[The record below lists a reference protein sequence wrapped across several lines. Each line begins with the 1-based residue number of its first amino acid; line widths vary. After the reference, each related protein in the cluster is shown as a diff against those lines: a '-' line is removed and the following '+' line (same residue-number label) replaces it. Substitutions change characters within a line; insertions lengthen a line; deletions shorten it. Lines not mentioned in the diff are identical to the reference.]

1 MQNEVESYKLLLDKC
16 ETEKKANLDSVRTLQ
31 ELVDSLTEQ
40 KLNYITE
47 IDSAQ
52 NKIRSFNTKCIS
64 YEEEIKKCSADL
76 IVKDKHISDVIQKLS
91 NLDSEVTSLK
101 RQNNRLSDENEQLIN
116 QLTELEAK
124 ISEFNQIGLQQRE
137 QLQTLEEKVQ
147 QGLIFNFKYCFKC
160 FFIVLFSCSYFI
172 NNIRRLSAFGDI
184 SIVTLWC
191 SF

>member
-1 MQNEVESYKLLLDKC
+1 MQNEVESYKLQLDKC
-16 ETEKKANLDSVRTLQ
+16 ETEKKASLDSVRTLQ

-52 NKIRSFNTKCIS
+52 NKIRSINTKCIS
-64 YEEEIKKCSADL
+64 YEEEIKKCTADL
-76 IVKDKHISDVIQKLS
+76 IVKDKHINDVRQKLS
-91 NLDSEVTSLK
+91 DLDIEVTSLK

-147 QGLIFNFKYCFKC
+147 QGLICNLKCFFKYFYCFKS
-160 FFIVLFSCSYFI
+160 VV
-172 NNIRRLSAFGDI
+172 D
-184 SIVTLWC
+184 
-191 SF
+191 

>member
-1 MQNEVESYKLLLDKC
+1 MFHITELQNEVESYKLQLDKC
-16 ETEKKANLDSVRTLQ
+16 ETEKRVSLDNVKTLQ

-52 NKIRSFNTKCIS
+52 NKIRSFNAKCIS
-64 YEEEIKKCSADL
+64 YEEDIKKYNADL
-76 IVKDKHISDVIQKLS
+76 IVKDKHISDVMQKMS

-124 ISEFNQIGLQQRE
+124 ISEFNEIGLQQRE
-137 QLQTLEEKVQ
+137 QLHILEGKVQ
-147 QGLIFNFKYCFKC
+147 QGMILI
-160 FFIVLFSCSYFI
+160 
-172 NNIRRLSAFGDI
+172 
-184 SIVTLWC
+184 
-191 SF
+191 